1 MGRENAGAVQP
12 ERLLMPA
19 QVAELWGVHEKTVTR
34 WAKDGKLD
42 EAVQWTLGHTHR
54 RYREP
59 VILRML
65 AEHRGNG
72 GGQS

>member
-1 MGRENAGAVQP
+1 MGRENADAVQP
-12 ERLLMPA
+12 ERLLTPA
-19 QVAELWGVHEKTVTR
+19 QVAGLWGVNVKSVSR

-42 EAVQWTLGHTHR
+42 EAVQWTLGRTHR

-72 GGQS
+72 RVQS

>member
-1 MGRENAGAVQP
+1 MKDTGADKP
-12 ERLLMPA
+12 ERLLLPS
-19 QVAELWGVHEKTVTR
+19 QVAGLWGVDTKTVTR
-34 WAKDGKLD
+34 WAKAGKLD

-72 GGQS
+72 RVQP